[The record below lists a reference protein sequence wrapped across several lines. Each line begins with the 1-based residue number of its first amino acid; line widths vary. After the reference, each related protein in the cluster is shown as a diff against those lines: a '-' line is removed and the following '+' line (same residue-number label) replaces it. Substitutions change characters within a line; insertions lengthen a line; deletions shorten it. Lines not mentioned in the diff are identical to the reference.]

1 MQLPVNAFKQALRA
15 GRTQIGLWVGLA
27 DAYVTELLAT
37 SGFDWLLLDGE
48 HAPNDLRS
56 LLAQL
61 QALAAY
67 PTQPIVRPVSGDAA
81 LVKQL
86 LDIGAQTLLIP
97 MVESAE
103 QARALVAAMRYP
115 PRGMR
120 GVGSALARAARW
132 GQVEAYLARAEDE
145 LCLLLQV
152 ESVRGM
158 DNLEAI
164 AAVEGVDGVFFG
176 PSDLAAS
183 MGLLGKSTDA
193 AVQAAVRNGIATVR
207 RAGKAAGVL
216 TTETPLAR
224 EYLQQGA
231 QFVGVGIDTLL
242 LTRAARE
249 LAASFKP
256 R

>member
-15 GRTQIGLWVGLA
+15 GRPQIGLWVGLA
-27 DAYVTELLAT
+27 DAYVTELLAS

-61 QALAAY
+61 QALAPY
-67 PTQPIVRPVSGDAA
+67 PLSPIVRPVSGDAA
-81 LVKQL
+81 LIKQL

-97 MVESAE
+97 MVETAE
-103 QARALVAAMRYP
+103 QARALVAATRYP
-115 PRGMR
+115 PQGVR

-132 GQVEAYLARAEDE
+132 GQVDGYLARAAEQ

-152 ESVRGM
+152 ESVRGLQ
-158 DNLEAI
+158 NLEAI

-183 MGLLGKSTDA
+183 MGLLGRSTDP
-193 AVQAAVRNGIATVR
+193 AVQAALRTGIASVR
-207 RAGKAAGVL
+207 RAGRAAGIL
-216 TTETPLAR
+216 TTEVALAR
-224 EYLQQGA
+224 GYLEQGA
-231 QFVGVGIDTLL
+231 LFVGVGVDTLL

-249 LAASFKP
+249 LAAQF
-256 R
+256 RL